1 MAKLQLKLHDL
12 CAEAGGKKETIS
24 LSTEKEAAELFGY
37 SYSLDNFSMKKQM
50 YQPVEVIA
58 DIAIAKSTKN
68 GWTPI
73 ERSKIETIFKFRKV
87 TLSLMSANGNDV
99 AQEIFNDFYV
109 HEVIPEYLQ
118 DGMNVRLRI
127 FSLDKMLTL
136 KQTSRSFVG
145 KKLGSDI
152 LEKEVA
158 KYALPYDSSKNLGCN
173 TTFMKRLKF
182 ESLNVSKKD
191 DKKDEKKDDK
201 KDGAKDTK
209 KEPKIVEHIFPYL
222 VQYNESFYDLL
233 VRTTNRWGE
242 FMYYEDGKLQI
253 GYNDAQDA
261 VKTVDK
267 FYKITYSNK
276 DTSESLLSKVKDG
289 KFEVEAAYD
298 KTVYDTPVPKSP
310 RLVRAELGK
319 FNGQGDKYAMRTVAS
334 FFNTDQNVTSWTL
347 GRLTDDG
354 ASMLLATNRTRV
366 MNNAQNEK
374 YFPGKGTDEQYGKYT
389 FTLYDKETESKDG
402 FNEFTE
408 ITSAYANKD
417 DIYDA
422 KRYEKTFGLEQKAGR
437 NMVFIDYDTTWPGLK
452 LGNIIQVNG
461 ERFIVVDISAAY
473 KGNQLTFK
481 VQGSGA
487 YQYKK
492 DNKTYYDFY
501 PAVIASGHVRYSG
514 PQMAK
519 IKDASDPTFKNRVRV
534 VFPWQDNADVKDATP
549 WVPFAAKGDGKT
561 STGKHNKDDEV
572 LVGFID
578 GNIERP
584 YVIGATQTKVPDDP
598 TINVDFDT
606 PGGHHM
612 RLTDG
617 LGGGMA
623 NFVAS
628 AFSPAVGTLFNLVPV
643 NRIPGLGALLKD
655 DKVWSK
661 NKYFEGGFTMS
672 DYYGIYKI
680 SGSTDKRNVT
690 ISSPWGDVKMDA
702 FTGITISAPNGDVKI
717 KGKNV
722 TIEAGNNLKLESG
735 TNIGWKLFSDKKFG
749 NYSAASLGL
758 TVSSAIASKV
768 AEKAKLLDLSIVRSV
783 VEVVMRPV
791 EGALTVR
798 SNRFLKLEAGKSTC
812 EYPTLAYN
820 LDVKKK
826 LIAEGKIE
834 EIKKVAAKTSD
845 GVKELFQK
853 IPSLVQAMVENWTI
867 LYNDCYSKK
876 MVFEAAVDWLN
887 VYRNDKTKPSCKSFD
902 QLKDTLWAS
911 GDKAITEADL
921 GFAEN
926 VSDNKLS
933 DECILAHSEVDDADE
948 ILEERKKAKTTVF
961 QAANDLRK
969 AIVKVLKFEM
979 TEKDID
985 SVLGS
990 FRWTSAPKDSKK
1002 KLLDAISK
1010 SKCNKFVMYD
1020 GTAIDKT
1027 LSEPVRRVG
1036 NLTIRTYKRFACLNL
1051 IEGMELDQKR
1061 ANAENSQQPP
1071 EKPTMDNIFDDSV
1084 WIAFINSLNAVPE
1097 LKSEDVPSPSLGG
1110 ALKDA
1115 FVKPIKEGVAAM
1127 NLKNAYQEKC
1137 SWSDGN
1143 NGQILF
1149 GTGNNTYSVDGRGNN
1164 ATMNKIE
1171 TIQPLIKV
1179 GNFASVDE
1187 ITTFLKNIK
1196 EVLRD
1201 I

>member
-191 DKKDEKKDDK
+191 DKKDDK

-209 KEPKIVEHIFPYL
+209 KEAKIVEHIFPYL

-276 DTSESLLSKVKDG
+276 DTSDSLLSKVKDG

-298 KTVYDTPVPKSP
+298 KTVKDTPLPKSP
-310 RLVRAELGK
+310 RLVRAELFK

-354 ASMLLATNRTRV
+354 ANVLLATNRTRV

-374 YFPGKGTDEQYGKYT
+374 FFPGKGTDEQYGKYT
-389 FTLYDKETESKDG
+389 FTLYDNETESKDG

-461 ERFIVVDISAAY
+461 ERFIVVDISSAY

-617 LGGGMA
+617 SGGGMA

-948 ILEERKKAKTTVF
+948 ILEERKKAKTIVF

-1071 EKPTMDNIFDDSV
+1071 EKPTIDNIMDDSV
-1084 WIAFINSLNAVPE
+1084 WVAFINSLKAVPE

-1115 FVKPIKEGVAAM
+1115 FVKPIKEGVAVM

>member
-1 MAKLQLKLHDL
+1 MAKLQLKFHDL
-12 CAEAGGKKETIS
+12 CAKAGGQEVTIS
-24 LSTEKEAAELFGY
+24 LSTDKEAAELFGY
-37 SYSLDNFSMKKQM
+37 FYSLDNFSMKKQM
-50 YQPVEVIA
+50 YQPVEVTA
-58 DIAIAKSTKN
+58 DITIAKSTKN
-68 GWTPI
+68 DWVPI

-87 TLSLMSANGNDV
+87 TLNLMSANGNDV

-118 DGMNVRLRI
+118 DGMNLKLRI

-152 LEKEVA
+152 LKKEVA
-158 KYALPYDSSKNLGCN
+158 KYALPYDSSMNLGCN
-173 TTFMKRLKF
+173 TTFMKRLKY

-191 DKKDEKKDDK
+191 DKKDEKKD
-201 KDGAKDTK
+201 GAKDTK
-209 KEPKIVEHIFPYL
+209 KEAKIVEHIFPYL

-233 VRTTNRWGE
+233 ARTTNRWGE

-253 GYNDAQDA
+253 GYNDAKDA

-289 KFEVEAAYD
+289 KFEAEAAYD
-298 KTVYDTPVPKSP
+298 KTVYDTPVQKSP
-310 RLVRAELGK
+310 RLVRAEFGE
-319 FNGQGDKYAMRTVAS
+319 FNGQGDKYVMRTIAS
-334 FFNTDQNVTSWTL
+334 FFNTDQNVTSWAS
-347 GRLTDDG
+347 GRLTDDV
-354 ASMLLATNRTRV
+354 SNMLLAKNRTR
-366 MNNAQNEK
+366 MINNAQNEK
-374 YFPGKGTDEQYGKYT
+374 YFPGKGTDEQYGEYT
-389 FTLYDKETESKDG
+389 FTLYDNETESKDG

-452 LGNIIQVNG
+452 LGDIIQVNG

-473 KGNQLTFK
+473 KDNQLTFK

-487 YQYKK
+487 HKQTIDGK
-492 DNKTYYDFY
+492 DYYDFY
-501 PAVIASGHVRYSG
+501 PAVIPSGHVRYSG
-514 PQMAK
+514 PQIAT

-534 VFPWQDNADVKDATP
+534 VFPWQYNADVKDATP

-561 STGKHNKDDEV
+561 STGKHNKNDEV

-598 TINVDFDT
+598 TVNVDFDT

-628 AFSPAVGTLFNLVPV
+628 AFSPATGTIFNLVPV

-680 SGSTDKRNVT
+680 SGSTDKRNVS

-735 TNIGWKLFSDKKFG
+735 TNIGWKLFNDKKFG
-749 NYSAASLGL
+749 DLSAAAVGL
-758 TVSSAIASKV
+758 TVSAAVASKV
-768 AEKAKLLDLSIVRSV
+768 AEKTKLLDLSIVRSV

-791 EGALTVR
+791 EGALTVK
-798 SNRFLKLEAGKSTC
+798 SHRFLKLEGGKGMC
-812 EYPTLAYN
+812 EYPKFAFNQEKKTQLFEAAE
-820 LDVKKK
+820 KKK
-826 LIAEGKIE
+826 IAK
-834 EIKKVAAKTSD
+834 
-845 GVKELFQK
+845 GVNGLSGGVVELFK
-853 IPSLVQAMVENWTI
+853 MTDPIVKAISSKFI
-867 LYNDCYSKK
+867 KLYNDCYNKK
-876 MVFEAAVDWLN
+876 VAYDRSIVE
-887 VYRNDKTKPSCKSFD
+887 
-902 QLKDTLWAS
+902 LKDYANDQGEVCNTYKEL
-911 GDKAITEADL
+911 K
-921 GFAEN
+921 
-926 VSDNKLS
+926 NKFW
-933 DECILAHSEVDDADE
+933 DADSNVKIE
-948 ILEERKKAKTTVF
+948 ATDIGFKDNVKVEGENLISDDYRGRHPSLKDPDILSERKKAR
-961 QAANDLRK
+961 AAVENHAKDLRE
-969 AIVKVLKFEM
+969 AIIKVLGFKAEM
-979 TEKDID
+979 DQKDVD
-985 SVLGS
+985 KVFGF
-990 FRWTSAPKDSKK
+990 FRWTSLPKDAKK
-1002 KLLDAISK
+1002 MMHNAINSAKENSYFVPTDQLKGLRTKLD
-1010 SKCNKFVMYD
+1010 
-1020 GTAIDKT
+1020 
-1027 LSEPVRRVG
+1027 
-1036 NLTIRTYKRFACLNL
+1036 NLTEENRKEYRRAVCLNL
-1051 IEGMELDQKR
+1051 LQSLKLDQNR
-1061 ANAENSQQPP
+1061 AVDAPAAPKPP
-1071 EKPTMDNIFDDSV
+1071 IDGETWRKYV
-1084 WIAFINSLNAVPE
+1084 NSLTTAPKLEKESN
-1097 LKSEDVPSPSLGG
+1097 LFGQTI
-1110 ALKDA
+1110 KDA
-1115 FVKPIKEGVAAM
+1115 FSKQFSDMKDAVDFKKS
-1127 NLKNAYQEKC
+1127 YQEMDA
-1137 SWSDGN
+1137 WADGN
-1143 NGQILF
+1143 PGGILF
-1149 GTGNNTYSVDGRGNN
+1149 SADESTYRVERTGGDDDSFNIIKIDKYDAIEQLAASQDDDAGKAVDNFM
-1164 ATMNKIE
+1164 TKIKTE
-1171 TIQPLIKV
+1171 LNHI
-1179 GNFASVDE
+1179 
-1187 ITTFLKNIK
+1187 
-1196 EVLRD
+1196 
-1201 I
+1201 

>member
-58 DIAIAKSTKN
+58 DLAIAKSTKN
-68 GWTPI
+68 DWVPI
-73 ERSKIETIFKFRKV
+73 DRSKIETIFKFRKV

-191 DKKDEKKDDK
+191 DKKDDK

-209 KEPKIVEHIFPYL
+209 KEAKIVEHIFPYL

-289 KFEVEAAYD
+289 KFEAEAAYD

-617 LGGGMA
+617 SGGGMA

-1071 EKPTMDNIFDDSV
+1071 EKPTIDNIMDDSV
-1084 WIAFINSLNAVPE
+1084 WVAFINSLKAVPE

>member
-24 LSTEKEAAELFGY
+24 LSTEKEAAELFEY

-58 DIAIAKSTKN
+58 DLAIAKSTKN
-68 GWTPI
+68 DWVPI
-73 ERSKIETIFKFRKV
+73 DRSKIETIFKFRKV

-118 DGMNVRLRI
+118 DGMNVKLRI

-191 DKKDEKKDDK
+191 DKKDDK

-209 KEPKIVEHIFPYL
+209 KEAKIVEHIFPYL

-276 DTSESLLSKVKDG
+276 DTSDSLLSKVKDG
-289 KFEVEAAYD
+289 KFEAEAAYD

-334 FFNTDQNVTSWTL
+334 FFNTDQNVVSWIA

-354 ASMLLATNRTRV
+354 ANMLLATNHTRV

-473 KGNQLTFK
+473 EGNHLTFK

-501 PAVIASGHVRYSG
+501 PAVIPSGHVRYSG

-561 STGKHNKDDEV
+561 STGKHNKNDEV

-584 YVIGATQTKVPDDP
+584 YVIGATQTEVPDDL

-628 AFSPAVGTLFNLVPV
+628 AFSPAMGTLFNLVPV

-735 TNIGWKLFSDKKFG
+735 TNIGWKLFNDKKFG

-791 EGALTVR
+791 EGALTVK
-798 SNRFLKLEAGKSTC
+798 SNRFLKLEAGKTTC

-826 LIAEGKIE
+826 LLIAEGKME
-834 EIKKVAAKTSD
+834 EIKKAAAKTSD
-845 GVKELFQK
+845 GVMELFQK
-853 IPSLVQAMVENWTI
+853 IPSLVQAMVDNWLI
-867 LYNDCYSKK
+867 LYNDCVTKK
-876 MVFEAAVDWLN
+876 HSFEGTVKWLDL
-887 VYRNDKTKPSCKSFD
+887 YRNDITKPSCKSYND
-902 QLKDTLWAS
+902 LKDKFWAA
-911 GDKAITEADL
+911 GDDKITEADL
-921 GFAEN
+921 EFDPEN
-926 VSDNKLS
+926 VSDTGIKYECFTRHATS
-933 DECILAHSEVDDADE
+933 DPEYILKGRETG
-948 ILEERKKAKTTVF
+948 KAAIVK
-961 QAANDLRK
+961 AANDLRK
-969 AIVKVLKFEM
+969 AIVKVLKYEI

-985 SVLGS
+985 SVLGA

-1002 KLLDAISK
+1002 KLLDAIGK
-1010 SKCNKFVMYD
+1010 SKCNKFIMFD
-1020 GTAIDKT
+1020 NTDIDKS
-1027 LSEPVRRVG
+1027 LEKPIKIG
-1036 NLTIRTYKRFACLNL
+1036 EGTILIYKRFACLNL

-1061 ANAENSQQPP
+1061 TNAENSQQPP
-1071 EKPTMDNIFDDSV
+1071 EKPTMDNIVVDDV

-1097 LKSEDVPSPSLGG
+1097 LKSGDNPSLGG

-1115 FVKPIKEGVAAM
+1115 FVKPIKDGVAAM
-1127 NLKNAYQEKC
+1127 NLKKAYQEKR

-1171 TIQPLIKV
+1171 NIQPLIKV
-1179 GNFASVDE
+1179 EDNTAVNE
-1187 ITTFLKNIK
+1187 ITTFLKKIK
-1196 EVLRD
+1196 GVLRD

>member
-68 GWTPI
+68 DWVPI
-73 ERSKIETIFKFRKV
+73 DRSKIETIFKFRKV

-118 DGMNVRLRI
+118 DGMNVKLRI

-191 DKKDEKKDDK
+191 DKKDDK

-617 LGGGMA
+617 SGGGMA

-1071 EKPTMDNIFDDSV
+1071 EKPTIDNIMDDSV
-1084 WIAFINSLNAVPE
+1084 WVAFINSLKAVPE

>member
-1 MAKLQLKLHDL
+1 
-12 CAEAGGKKETIS
+12 
-24 LSTEKEAAELFGY
+24 
-37 SYSLDNFSMKKQM
+37 
-50 YQPVEVIA
+50 
-58 DIAIAKSTKN
+58 
-68 GWTPI
+68 
-73 ERSKIETIFKFRKV
+73 
-87 TLSLMSANGNDV
+87 
-99 AQEIFNDFYV
+99 
-109 HEVIPEYLQ
+109 
-118 DGMNVRLRI
+118 
-127 FSLDKMLTL
+127 
-136 KQTSRSFVG
+136 
-145 KKLGSDI
+145 
-152 LEKEVA
+152 
-158 KYALPYDSSKNLGCN
+158 
-173 TTFMKRLKF
+173 
-182 ESLNVSKKD
+182 
-191 DKKDEKKDDK
+191 
-201 KDGAKDTK
+201 
-209 KEPKIVEHIFPYL
+209 
-222 VQYNESFYDLL
+222 
-233 VRTTNRWGE
+233 
-242 FMYYEDGKLQI
+242 
-253 GYNDAQDA
+253 
-261 VKTVDK
+261 
-267 FYKITYSNK
+267 
-276 DTSESLLSKVKDG
+276 
-289 KFEVEAAYD
+289 
-298 KTVYDTPVPKSP
+298 
-310 RLVRAELGK
+310 
-319 FNGQGDKYAMRTVAS
+319 
-334 FFNTDQNVTSWTL
+334 
-347 GRLTDDG
+347 
-354 ASMLLATNRTRV
+354 
-366 MNNAQNEK
+366 
-374 YFPGKGTDEQYGKYT
+374 
-389 FTLYDKETESKDG
+389 
-402 FNEFTE
+402 
-408 ITSAYANKD
+408 
-417 DIYDA
+417 
-422 KRYEKTFGLEQKAGR
+422 
-437 NMVFIDYDTTWPGLK
+437 
-452 LGNIIQVNG
+452 
-461 ERFIVVDISAAY
+461 
-473 KGNQLTFK
+473 
-481 VQGSGA
+481 
-487 YQYKK
+487 
-492 DNKTYYDFY
+492 
-501 PAVIASGHVRYSG
+501 
-514 PQMAK
+514 
-519 IKDASDPTFKNRVRV
+519 
-534 VFPWQDNADVKDATP
+534 
-549 WVPFAAKGDGKT
+549 
-561 STGKHNKDDEV
+561 
-572 LVGFID
+572 
-578 GNIERP
+578 
-584 YVIGATQTKVPDDP
+584 
-598 TINVDFDT
+598 
-606 PGGHHM
+606 M

-617 LGGGMA
+617 SGGGMA

-1036 NLTIRTYKRFACLNL
+1036 NLTIRLML
-1051 IEGMELDQKR
+1051 
-1061 ANAENSQQPP
+1061 S
-1071 EKPTMDNIFDDSV
+1071 
-1084 WIAFINSLNAVPE
+1084 
-1097 LKSEDVPSPSLGG
+1097 
-1110 ALKDA
+1110 
-1115 FVKPIKEGVAAM
+1115 
-1127 NLKNAYQEKC
+1127 
-1137 SWSDGN
+1137 
-1143 NGQILF
+1143 
-1149 GTGNNTYSVDGRGNN
+1149 
-1164 ATMNKIE
+1164 
-1171 TIQPLIKV
+1171 
-1179 GNFASVDE
+1179 
-1187 ITTFLKNIK
+1187 
-1196 EVLRD
+1196 
-1201 I
+1201 

>member
-1 MAKLQLKLHDL
+1 MAKLQLKFHDL
-12 CAEAGGKKETIS
+12 CAKVGGQKVTIS
-24 LSTEKEAAELFGY
+24 LSTDKEAAELFGY
-37 SYSLDNFSMKKQM
+37 FYSLDNFSMKKKM
-50 YQPVEVIA
+50 YQPVEVTA
-58 DIAIAKSTKN
+58 DITIAKSTKN
-68 GWTPI
+68 DWVPI

-87 TLSLMSANGNDV
+87 TLNLMSANGNDV

-118 DGMNVRLRI
+118 DGMNLKLRI

-152 LEKEVA
+152 LEKEVV

-173 TTFMKRLKF
+173 ITIMKRLKY

-191 DKKDEKKDDK
+191 DKKDDKKDEK

-209 KEPKIVEHIFPYL
+209 KEVKIVEHIFPYL

-233 VRTTNRWGE
+233 ARTTNRWGE

-617 LGGGMA
+617 SGGGMA

-1071 EKPTMDNIFDDSV
+1071 EKPTIDNIMDDSV
-1084 WIAFINSLNAVPE
+1084 WVAFINSLKAVPE

>member
-58 DIAIAKSTKN
+58 DLAIAKSTKN
-68 GWTPI
+68 DWVPI
-73 ERSKIETIFKFRKV
+73 DRSKIETIFKFRKV

-191 DKKDEKKDDK
+191 DKKDDKEDDK

-298 KTVYDTPVPKSP
+298 RTVYDTPVPKSP

-617 LGGGMA
+617 SGGGMA

-791 EGALTVR
+791 EGALTVK
-798 SNRFLKLEAGKSTC
+798 SNRFLKLEAGKTTC
-812 EYPTLAYN
+812 EYPTDAYSM
-820 LDVKKK
+820 
-826 LIAEGKIE
+826 KIRKRMFDDKE
-834 EIKKVAAKTSD
+834 PELKDSAGNATD
-845 GVKELFQK
+845 GVVELLK
-853 IPSLVQAMVENWTI
+853 KTDKLVPAMADKWVK
-867 LYNDCYSKK
+867 LYNDCVPKK
-876 MVFEAAVDWLN
+876 EAFEALLPSLDFW
-887 VYRNDKTKPSCKSFD
+887 RNDSTKPSCKTYMK
-902 QLKDTLWAS
+902 LKDTFWAA
-911 GDKAITEADL
+911 GDKNVTEADL
-921 GFAEN
+921 GFDDN
-926 VSDNKLS
+926 VSDSELS
-933 DECILAHSEVDDADE
+933 PQAIVKFSILDDPSLVFTKRKEAKAA
-948 ILEERKKAKTTVF
+948 IL
-961 QAANDLRK
+961 QAANELRK

-979 TEKDID
+979 TEKEVENAI
-985 SVLGS
+985 GP
-990 FRWTSAPKDSKK
+990 FRWITVPKDSKK
-1002 KLLDAISK
+1002 KVTNAVSREKCKDFPMYSVDFLDMYNYK
-1010 SKCNKFVMYD
+1010 NLEETMVMNSD
-1020 GTAIDKT
+1020 SPKIQAC
-1027 LSEPVRRVG
+1027 RRM
-1036 NLTIRTYKRFACLNL
+1036 ICLNL
-1051 IEGMELDQKR
+1051 IKELGLDSHRTKDVNKQEIK
-1061 ANAENSQQPP
+1061 E
-1071 EKPTMDNIFDDSV
+1071 PTFKNIMDDNV
-1084 WIAFINSLNAVPE
+1084 WAPYVNSLNATSEKLKGAVT
-1097 LKSEDVPSPSLGG
+1097 LKS
-1110 ALKDA
+1110 ALKDS
-1115 FVKPIKEGVAAM
+1115 FIKPIKEGVTVM
-1127 NLKNAYQEKC
+1127 NLKKAYDEMC
-1137 SWSDGN
+1137 SWSEGN
-1143 NGQILF
+1143 KGQILI
-1149 GTGNNTYSVDGRGNN
+1149 GTGDGTYYVDDK
-1164 ATMNKIE
+1164 ATMQKISTFYAYDLE
-1171 TIQPLIKV
+1171 VKDPNAV
-1179 GNFASVDE
+1179 NEV
-1187 ITTFLKNIK
+1187 TTFLKKVKGVLLNI
-1196 EVLRD
+1196 
-1201 I
+1201 

>member
-1 MAKLQLKLHDL
+1 MAKLQLKFHDL
-12 CAEAGGKKETIS
+12 CAKAGGQEVTIS
-24 LSTEKEAAELFGY
+24 LSTDKEAAELFGY
-37 SYSLDNFSMKKQM
+37 FYSLDNFSMKKQM
-50 YQPVEVIA
+50 YQPVEVTA
-58 DIAIAKSTKN
+58 DITIAKSTKN
-68 GWTPI
+68 DWVPV

-87 TLSLMSANGNDV
+87 TLNLMSANGNDV

-118 DGMNVRLRI
+118 DGMNLKLRI

-173 TTFMKRLKF
+173 ITIMKRLKY

-191 DKKDEKKDDK
+191 DKKDDKKDEKKD
-201 KDGAKDTK
+201 GTKDTK
-209 KEPKIVEHIFPYL
+209 KEAKIVEHIFPYL

-233 VRTTNRWGE
+233 ARTTNRWGE

-253 GYNDAQDA
+253 GYNDAKDA

-289 KFEVEAAYD
+289 KFEAEAAYD
-298 KTVYDTPVPKSP
+298 KTVYDTPVQKSP
-310 RLVRAELGK
+310 RLVRAEFGE

-334 FFNTDQNVTSWTL
+334 FFNTDQNVTSWAL
-347 GRLTDDG
+347 GRVTDDG
-354 ASMLLATNRTRV
+354 ANVLLAMNRTRV
-366 MNNAQNEK
+366 INNAQNEK

-389 FTLYDKETESKDG
+389 FTLYDNVTESKDG

-437 NMVFIDYDTTWPGLK
+437 NMVFIDFDTTWPGLK

-473 KGNQLTFK
+473 KDNQLTFK

-487 YQYKK
+487 HKQTIDGK
-492 DNKTYYDFY
+492 DYYDFY
-501 PAVIASGHVRYSG
+501 PAVIPSGHVRYSG

-598 TINVDFDT
+598 TVNVDFDT

-628 AFSPAVGTLFNLVPV
+628 AFSPVVGTIFNLVPV

-735 TNIGWKLFSDKKFG
+735 TNIGWKLFNDKKFG
-749 NYSAASLGL
+749 DLSASSFGL
-758 TVSSAIASKV
+758 TVSAAVASKV
-768 AEKAKLLDLSIVRSV
+768 AEKTKLLDLSIVRSV

-798 SNRFLKLEAGKSTC
+798 SNRFLKLEAGKNTC

-853 IPSLVQAMVENWTI
+853 IPSLVQAMVDNWVI
-867 LYNDCYSKK
+867 LYNDCVVKK
-876 MVFEAAVDWLN
+876 EQFVSSITALDAW
-887 VYRNDKTKPSCKSFD
+887 RNDNTKESCKSFD

-911 GDKAITEADL
+911 GDKEITSADL

-926 VSDNKLS
+926 VSETEVS
-933 DECILAHSEVDDADE
+933 RECSNAHAEMAGTAE
-948 ILEERKKAKTTVF
+948 IIEERKKAKTAVL

-969 AIVKVLKFEM
+969 AIVKVLKYEI

-985 SVLGS
+985 SSLGS
-990 FRWTSAPKDSKK
+990 FRWTTAPKDSKM
-1002 KLLDAISK
+1002 KLLEAISK
-1010 SKCNKFVMYD
+1010 KKCNKFIMFD
-1020 GTAIDKT
+1020 NSAIDKA
-1027 LSEPVRRVG
+1027 LSGSINVG
-1036 NLTIRTYKRFACLNL
+1036 DEIISKYKRFACLNL
-1051 IEGMELDQKR
+1051 IEGMKLDQKR

-1071 EKPTMDNIFDDSV
+1071 EKPTMDNISDASV
-1084 WIAFINSLNAVPE
+1084 WVAFINSLKAVPE
-1097 LKSEDVPSPSLGG
+1097 LKSEDAPSPSLGG

-1115 FVKPIKEGVAAM
+1115 FVKPMKEGVAAM
-1127 NLKNAYQEKC
+1127 NLKKAYQEYL
-1137 SWSDGN
+1137 SWNDGN
-1143 NGQILF
+1143 KGQILF

-1179 GNFASVDE
+1179 GNFAAVEE
-1187 ITTFLKNIK
+1187 ITTFLNNIK
-1196 EVLRD
+1196 DVLRE